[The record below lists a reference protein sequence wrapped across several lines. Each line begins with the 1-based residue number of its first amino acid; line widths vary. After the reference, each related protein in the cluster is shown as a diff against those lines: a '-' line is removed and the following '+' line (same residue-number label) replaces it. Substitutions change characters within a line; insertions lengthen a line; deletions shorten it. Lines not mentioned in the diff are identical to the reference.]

1 MLTNK
6 GYQLFLNIIMLLFA
20 ICSVFPFL
28 LLVSASF
35 TDDMELIR
43 SGYSLIP
50 ETISFAAY
58 EYLWNDAATIMRAY
72 GITILVTVVG
82 TLIGL
87 TFISLLAYPLSRKE
101 MPFRK
106 FLAFYVFFT
115 MLFHGGLVPTYLVY
129 TNLLDL
135 KNTIW
140 ALIIPGLLVNAFY
153 VILMRT
159 FFSTS
164 IPPSIIES
172 AYIDGAKESRIFI
185 SIVVPLSTPVIATV
199 GLFQTIRYWND
210 WFNGLIYITDSKYY
224 SLQNLLNRILL
235 DIQFMQNS
243 DGQTMEAAA
252 HLPLESMRMAIAVI
266 GVLPIIAAYP
276 FFQKFFIKGITV
288 GAVKG

>member
-6 GYQLFLNIIMLLFA
+6 GYQLFLNMIMLLFA

-50 ETISFAAY
+50 ETISFSAY

-159 FFSTS
+159 FFATS

-185 SIVVPLSTPVIATV
+185 SIVVPLSTPVLATV

-210 WFNGLIYITDSKYY
+210 WFNGLIYITESKYY

-252 HLPLESMRMAIAVI
+252 NLPLESMRMAIAVI

>member
-6 GYQLFLNIIMLLFA
+6 GYQLFLNMIMLLFA

-35 TDDMELIR
+35 TDDMEMIR

-50 ETISFAAY
+50 ETISFSAY
-58 EYLWNDAATIMRAY
+58 EYLWNDATTIMRAY

-159 FFSTS
+159 FFATS

-185 SIVVPLSTPVIATV
+185 RIVVPLSTPVLATV